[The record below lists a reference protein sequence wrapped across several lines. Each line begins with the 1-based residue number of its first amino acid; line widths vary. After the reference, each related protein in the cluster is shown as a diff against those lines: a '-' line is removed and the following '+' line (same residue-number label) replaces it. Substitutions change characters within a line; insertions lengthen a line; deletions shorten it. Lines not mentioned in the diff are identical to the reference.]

1 MRDDSRFSFYEFFAG
16 GGMARAGLGAG
27 WDCLFANDFDPAK
40 AAAYAANYGDEALHP
55 GDIADV
61 TADRL
66 DGPADLAWASFPC
79 QDLSLAGRRG
89 GLEAARSSSFFAL
102 MRLIAELRETGRA
115 PAMLA
120 IENVTGLLSSAGGAD
135 FAALCAALGEA
146 GYRFG
151 ALEIDAADFL
161 PQSRPRLFV
170 IALDEAREPPSGL
183 VGEGGAFITPRVKA
197 ARDRLP
203 KPERSGW
210 IDWRLPAPPPRNTTL
225 ETLIDETA
233 AGWFDAEALIALMD
247 ARNLERLAAV
257 KAEAKARGTTRIG
270 AVYRRMRGEDG
281 ARVQRAEARFD
292 GLCGC
297 LRTPGGGSSRQ
308 FLLFV
313 EPSGRVKARPMS
325 PRETARA
332 MGLGDDYV
340 LPEGR
345 TAALH
350 LTGDGVA
357 VHAVAYLREHLFE
370 PALAAAGRGGRALKL
385 TA

>member
-1 MRDDSRFSFYEFFAG
+1 MRDDSRFTFYEFFAG
-16 GGMARAGLGAG
+16 GGMARAGLGAR
-27 WDCLFANDFDPAK
+27 WRCLFANDFDPAK
-40 AAAYAANYGDEALHP
+40 AAAYAANYGDEALHV
-55 GDIADV
+55 GDVAQV
-61 TADRL
+61 TPAQL

-89 GLEAARSSSFFAL
+89 GRAAARSSSFFAL
-102 MRLIAELRETGRA
+102 MRLIAELRGEASA

-135 FAALCAALGEA
+135 FAALCDALGAA

-170 IALDEAREPPSGL
+170 IALDAALTPPPAL
-183 VGEGGAFITPRVKA
+183 IGEGAFMTARVRA

-203 KPERSGW
+203 GAARARW
-210 IDWRLPAPPPRNTTL
+210 IDWRLPAPPARNTTL
-225 ETLIDETA
+225 DALVEETA
-233 AGWFDAEALIALMD
+233 GGWFDAAALIALMD
-247 ARNLERLAAV
+247 ARNRERLAAV
-257 KAEAKARGTTRIG
+257 KAEAKARGETRIG

-313 EPSGRVKARPMS
+313 EPSGRVSARPMS

-332 MGLGDDYV
+332 MGLEDDYV
-340 LPEGR
+340 LPAGR

-357 VHAVAYLREHLFE
+357 VHAVAHLREHLFE
-370 PALAAAGRGGRALKL
+370 PALRARGALKL